1 MSVESSFDV
10 IAGQM
15 VAIKKMVSGNQNEL
29 QTVKADND
37 RLNCHLLALNTQIQ
51 EMNYVILKNKE
62 SISKNDVDM
71 ASRKK
76 STQELKRK
84 NEELEE
90 EIVKKSNRNMALAE
104 KLKKI
109 SEKLSIT
116 REQTRELDLNEGKIR
131 AEPSNSKPS
140 QKQ

>member
-1 MSVESSFDV
+1 MSVESLFDV
-10 IAGQM
+10 IASHM
-15 VAIKKMVSGNQNEL
+15 VAIKKTLSGNQNEL

-37 RLNCHLLALNTQIQ
+37 RLNCHLLALDTQIQ
-51 EMNYVILKNKE
+51 EMNYIILKNEE

-76 STQELKRK
+76 SSQELKRK

-90 EIVKKSNRNMALAE
+90 EIVKKTKRNIALAE

-109 SEKLSIT
+109 SDKLSIT

-131 AEPSNSKPS
+131 AEPSNSKP
-140 QKQ
+140 

>member
-15 VAIKKMVSGNQNEL
+15 VVIKKIVSANQNEL
-29 QTVKADND
+29 ETVKADND
-37 RLNCHLLALNTQIQ
+37 KLNCHLLALNTQIQ
-51 EMNYVILKNKE
+51 EMSYVILQNKE
-62 SISKNDVDM
+62 SISKNEVDM

-90 EIVKKSNRNMALAE
+90 EIFKKSNRNMALAE

-131 AEPSNSKPS
+131 AEPSNSKP
-140 QKQ
+140 

>member
-15 VAIKKMVSGNQNEL
+15 VVIKKIVSGNQNEL
-29 QTVKADND
+29 ETVKADND
-37 RLNCHLLALNTQIQ
+37 KLNCHLLALNTQIQ

-62 SISKNDVDM
+62 SISKNEVDM

-109 SEKLSIT
+109 SDKLSIT

-131 AEPSNSKPS
+131 AELSNSKP
-140 QKQ
+140 

>member
-1 MSVESSFDV
+1 MSVESLFDV
-10 IAGQM
+10 IASQT
-15 VAIKKMVSGNQNEL
+15 VAIKKIISGNQNEL

-51 EMNYVILKNKE
+51 EMNYIILKNEE

-76 STQELKRK
+76 SSQELKRK

-90 EIVKKSNRNMALAE
+90 EIVKKTKRNIALAE

-109 SEKLSIT
+109 SDKLSIT

-131 AEPSNSKPS
+131 AEPSNSKP
-140 QKQ
+140 

>member
-15 VAIKKMVSGNQNEL
+15 VVIKKIVSGNQNEL
-29 QTVKADND
+29 ETVKADND
-37 RLNCHLLALNTQIQ
+37 KLNCHLLALNTQIQ

-62 SISKNDVDM
+62 SISKNEVDM

-90 EIVKKSNRNMALAE
+90 EIVKKSNRNIALAE

-131 AEPSNSKPS
+131 AEPSNSKP
-140 QKQ
+140 

>member
-15 VAIKKMVSGNQNEL
+15 VVIKKIVSGNQNEL
-29 QTVKADND
+29 ETVKADND
-37 RLNCHLLALNTQIQ
+37 KLNCHLLALNTQIQ
-51 EMNYVILKNKE
+51 EMSYVILQNKE
-62 SISKNDVDM
+62 SISKNEVDM

-90 EIVKKSNRNMALAE
+90 EIFKKSNRNMALAE

-131 AEPSNSKPS
+131 AEPSNSKP
-140 QKQ
+140 

>member
-15 VAIKKMVSGNQNEL
+15 VVIKKIVSANQNEL
-29 QTVKADND
+29 ETVKADND
-37 RLNCHLLALNTQIQ
+37 KLNCHLLALNTQIQ

-62 SISKNDVDM
+62 SISKNEVDM

-90 EIVKKSNRNMALAE
+90 EIFKKSNRNMALAE

-109 SEKLSIT
+109 SDKLSIT

-131 AEPSNSKPS
+131 AEPSNSKP
-140 QKQ
+140 

>member
-15 VAIKKMVSGNQNEL
+15 VVIKKIVSGNQNEL
-29 QTVKADND
+29 ETVKADND
-37 RLNCHLLALNTQIQ
+37 KLNCHLLALNTQIQ
-51 EMNYVILKNKE
+51 EMSYVILQNKE
-62 SISKNDVDM
+62 SISKNEVDM

-90 EIVKKSNRNMALAE
+90 EIFKKSNRNMALAE

-131 AEPSNSKPS
+131 AELSNSKP
-140 QKQ
+140 

>member
-15 VAIKKMVSGNQNEL
+15 VVIKKIVSGNQNEL
-29 QTVKADND
+29 ETVKADND
-37 RLNCHLLALNTQIQ
+37 KLNCHLLALNTQIQ

-62 SISKNDVDM
+62 SISKNEVDM

-90 EIVKKSNRNMALAE
+90 EIFKKSNRNMALAE

-131 AEPSNSKPS
+131 AEPSNSKP
-140 QKQ
+140 

>member
-1 MSVESSFDV
+1 MSVESLFDV
-10 IAGQM
+10 IASQT
-15 VAIKKMVSGNQNEL
+15 VAIKKIISGNQNEL

-37 RLNCHLLALNTQIQ
+37 RLNCHLLALDTQIQ
-51 EMNYVILKNKE
+51 EMNYIILKNEE

-76 STQELKRK
+76 SSQELKRK

-90 EIVKKSNRNMALAE
+90 EIVKKTKRNIALAE

-109 SEKLSIT
+109 SDKLSIT

-131 AEPSNSKPS
+131 AEPSNSKP
-140 QKQ
+140 